1 VLPAA
6 TTIEAAMMKRS
17 VGNSFVSSIVTCL
30 VLAALMSSNATAQA
44 RRMLLS
50 GEIVSPAYEGWWPN
64 EDGSYKLFFGYMN
77 SNWEQQ
83 FDIPVGPE
91 NYFNVVDEAELD
103 DLSKDAYDAAT
114 ADMGQP
120 THFYPRRN
128 PFLFTIDVPADFAE
142 KEVVWTLKS
151 QNKVTRAYGSLYADY
166 RIDPQVIST
175 EVGGAFGSLD
185 DRLRSNIAPEL
196 EVRGDSYRTVR
207 VGEPLQLSVYA
218 NDPDDF
224 PARSNRPP
232 PSTPEQ
238 IYRPPSSIVA
248 SSGPGLRFSWS
259 VYRGPETA
267 ATFQPTQ
274 MKTYTDT
281 RVYANSPW
289 SPPFTIP
296 EPPAG
301 NIWNSTV
308 TFDKPG
314 EYVLRGIASD
324 GSMFTYRNINVTVT
338 P

>member
-1 VLPAA
+1 MKRTI
-6 TTIEAAMMKRS
+6 TTILNSVFPLLLAMT
-17 VGNSFVSSIVTCL
+17 V
-30 VLAALMSSNATAQA
+30 ATGTASAQE
-44 RRMLLS
+44 RRMILS

-64 EDGSYKLFFGYMN
+64 ADGSFKLFFGYMN

-83 FDIPVGPE
+83 FDIPVGPQ
-91 NYFNVVDEAELD
+91 NYFNIVNARELD
-103 DLSKDAYDAAT
+103 DLEKEAFDAST

-128 PFLFTIDVPADFAE
+128 PFLFTIDVPADFGD
-142 KEVVWTLKS
+142 KEVVWTLRS
-151 QNKVTRAYGSLYADY
+151 QGQVARAFGSLYPDY

-185 DRLRSNIAPEL
+185 DRLRDNIPPEL
-196 EVRGDSYRTVR
+196 TVEGDLYRTVR
-207 VGEPLQLSVYA
+207 VGEALDLAVVA

-224 PARSNRPP
+224 PARSQRPP
-232 PSTPEQ
+232 PRTPEQ

-248 SSGPGLRFSWS
+248 SSGPGLRFSWT
-259 VYRGPETA
+259 VYRGPEQA
-267 ATFQPTQ
+267 ATFEPTQ

-289 SPPFTIP
+289 SPPYTIP

-301 NIWNSTV
+301 NRWTAQV
-308 TFDKPG
+308 TFDQPG

-324 GSMFTYRNINVTVT
+324 GSMFTYQNVNVTVR